1 MALFT
6 DPFPVFTHCPVLTE
20 ASKLTSSKKRRSLFL
35 WLRFKISNGLK
46 CLNAWPLAISVLVAN
61 ILLAL
66 LVPDPLHYI
75 LGFCFYARQECSEIA
90 IIKVKGK
97 ILAL

>member
-1 MALFT
+1 M
-6 DPFPVFTHCPVLTE
+6 LTE
-20 ASKLTSSKKRRSLFL
+20 ASKLPSSKERQSLFFL
-35 WLRFKISNGLK
+35 WLSFKISNGLL
-46 CLNAWPLAISVLVAN
+46 CLNAWPVAISVLVAN

-66 LVPDPLHYI
+66 LVPDPLYNI
-75 LGFCFYARQECSEIA
+75 LGFCFYAGQECNEIA